1 MYRYESWTIE
11 KAEHWRIDAF
21 ELWYWRKLL
30 GVHWTARRSNQSII
44 KEINPEYS
52 LKELMFKL
60 KLQYVDHLM
69 QRATSSNQQCHSAIS
84 SSVVPFTSCLQ
95 SLPASESFPMNQLF
109 AWSGQ
114 SIGVSASASV
124 LPMNIWTQL
133 SNWTTA
139 THGKISP
146 ILPSK
151 SQIQNRVICCIYK
164 LLGEL
169 RKRLSLLQTLD
180 KLH

>member
-1 MYRYESWTIE
+1 MWELDHREGWALNNWCFWTVVLE
-11 KAEHWRIDAF
+11 KT
-21 ELWYWRKLL
+21 L
-30 GVHWTARRSNQSII
+30 GSPLDC
-44 KEINPEYS
+44 KEIKPVNHKGNQYS

-60 KLQYVDHLM
+60 KLQYFDHLM
-69 QRATSSNQQCHSAIS
+69 QRANSLSQQCHPAIS

-151 SQIQNRVICCIYK
+151 SQIQN
-164 LLGEL
+164 LA
-169 RKRLSLLQTLD
+169 
-180 KLH
+180 